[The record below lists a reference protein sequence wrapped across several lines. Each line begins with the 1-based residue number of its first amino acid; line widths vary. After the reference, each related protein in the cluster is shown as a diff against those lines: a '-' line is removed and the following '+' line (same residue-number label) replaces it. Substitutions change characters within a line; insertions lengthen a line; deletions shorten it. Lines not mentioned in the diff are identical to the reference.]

1 MRVLKRAPRC
11 GCERTMVTCPS
22 LGPGPFPR
30 VRVPLCSQLFP
41 GTQLPGS
48 LPTPLAHSLR
58 GRHLARP
65 LSTVLNPGRPCLGL
79 ALRTGPSWVSK
90 GMSSRDVF
98 EPLQMLTLLSVK
110 WGKYSFL
117 MRLWCRFNHVEK
129 LLA

>member
-1 MRVLKRAPRC
+1 M
-11 GCERTMVTCPS
+11 TCPS

-41 GTQLPGS
+41 GTQRPG
-48 LPTPLAHSLR
+48 PRPSLR
-58 GRHLARP
+58 GRRAAQT
-65 LSTVLNPGRPCLGL
+65 LSAVLNPGRPCLGL

-98 EPLQMLTLLSVK
+98 ETLQMLTLLSVK

-117 MRLWCRFNHVEK
+117 MRLWCRVNHVEK

>member
-48 LPTPLAHSLR
+48 PPPSPTPFVE
-58 GRHLARP
+58 G
-65 LSTVLNPGRPCLGL
+65 TWLGL
-79 ALRTGPSWVSK
+79 CPR
-90 GMSSRDVF
+90 
-98 EPLQMLTLLSVK
+98 
-110 WGKYSFL
+110 
-117 MRLWCRFNHVEK
+117 C
-129 LLA
+129 

>member
-1 MRVLKRAPRC
+1 MSLPR
-11 GCERTMVTCPS
+11 PWP
-22 LGPGPFPR
+22 LPKGPGPSVLTALPWHAAPR
-30 VRVPLCSQLFP
+30 
-41 GTQLPGS
+41 LPPS
-48 LPTPLAHSLR
+48 PLAHSLR

-65 LSTVLNPGRPCLGL
+65 LSAVLNPGRPCLGL

-98 EPLQMLTLLSVK
+98 ETLQMLTLLSVK